1 MIADIEEENMGFV
14 PLDELKNVT
23 RNRYE
28 AVLMASQRARQL
40 NAIRLAK
47 LEMLTKENADKIEI
61 DGRKVT
67 AQALQDCL
75 ERKVRYKET
84 DNGQESSDS

>member
-1 MIADIEEENMGFV
+1 MGFV
-14 PLDELKNVT
+14 PLDELDNIA

-47 LEMLTKENADKIEI
+47 LEMLTRENADKIEI
-61 DGRKVT
+61 EGRKVT
-67 AQALQDCL
+67 AIALDDCL
-75 ERKVRYKET
+75 EGRVRYKTEK
-84 DNGQESSDS
+84 NGEESSDS

>member
-1 MIADIEEENMGFV
+1 MGFI
-14 PLDELKNVT
+14 PLDELDDIAN
-23 RNRYE
+23 NRYE

-47 LEMLTKENADKIEI
+47 LEMLTRDNADRIEI

-67 AQALQDCL
+67 AIALEDCI
-75 ERKVRYKET
+75 EGRVRYKTEQ
-84 DNGQESSDS
+84 NGEESSDS

>member
-1 MIADIEEENMGFV
+1 MGFV
-14 PLDELKNVT
+14 PLDELDNIT
-23 RNRYE
+23 NNRYE

-47 LEMLTKENADKIEI
+47 LEMLNRDNADKIEI

-67 AQALQDCL
+67 AIALEDCI
-75 ERKVRYKET
+75 EGRVRYKTEK
-84 DNGQESSDS
+84 NGEESSDS

>member
-1 MIADIEEENMGFV
+1 MGFI
-14 PLDELKNVT
+14 PLDELDNIAN
-23 RNRYE
+23 NRYE

-47 LEMLTKENADKIEI
+47 LEMLNRDNADKIEI

-67 AQALQDCL
+67 AIALEDCI
-75 ERKVRYKET
+75 EGRVRYKTEK
-84 DNGQESSDS
+84 NGEESSDS

>member
-1 MIADIEEENMGFV
+1 MGFI
-14 PLDELKNVT
+14 PLDELDNIT
-23 RNRYE
+23 NNRYE

-47 LEMLTKENADKIEI
+47 LEMLNRDNADKIEI

-67 AQALQDCL
+67 AIALEDCI
-75 ERKVRYKET
+75 EGRVRYKTEK
-84 DNGQESSDS
+84 NGEESSDS

>member
-1 MIADIEEENMGFV
+1 MGFV
-14 PLDELKNVT
+14 PLDELDKVT

-28 AVLMASQRARQL
+28 TVLIASQRARQI

-47 LEMLTKENADKIEI
+47 LEMLTRENADKIEI

-67 AQALQDCL
+67 AIALEDFL
-75 ERKVRYKET
+75 AGKIRYNMEK
-84 DNGQESSDS
+84 NGEESSDS

>member
-1 MIADIEEENMGFV
+1 MGFV
-14 PLDELKNVT
+14 PLDELDDIT

-47 LEMLTKENADKIEI
+47 LEMLTRENADKIEI

-67 AQALQDCL
+67 AMALDDCL
-75 ERKVRYKET
+75 ERKVRLKTEQ
-84 DNGQESSDS
+84 NGEESSDS

>member
-1 MIADIEEENMGFV
+1 MGFI
-14 PLDELKNVT
+14 PLDELKDVS

-47 LEMLTKENADKIEI
+47 LEMLTRENADKIEI

-75 ERKVRYKET
+75 EGKVKYKDME
-84 DNGQESSDS
+84 NGEESADS

>member
-1 MIADIEEENMGFV
+1 MGFI
-14 PLDELKNVT
+14 PLDELDKIT

-47 LEMLTKENADKIEI
+47 LEMLNRENVDKIEI

-67 AQALQDCL
+67 AMALEDCI
-75 ERKVRYKET
+75 EGRVRYKTEQ
-84 DNGQESSDS
+84 NGEESSDS

>member
-1 MIADIEEENMGFV
+1 MGFI
-14 PLDELKNVT
+14 PLDELDNIT

-47 LEMLTKENADKIEI
+47 LEMLNRENVDKIEI

-67 AQALQDCL
+67 AMALEDCI
-75 ERKVRYKET
+75 EGRVRYKTEQ
-84 DNGQESSDS
+84 NGEESSDS

>member
-1 MIADIEEENMGFV
+1 MGFI
-14 PLDELKNVT
+14 PLDELDKIT

-47 LEMLTKENADKIEI
+47 LEMLTRDNADKIEI

-67 AQALQDCL
+67 AIALEDCI
-75 ERKVRYKET
+75 EGRVRYKTEQ
-84 DNGQESSDS
+84 NGEESSDS

>member
-1 MIADIEEENMGFV
+1 MGFI
-14 PLDELKNVT
+14 PLDELDVIA

-28 AVLMASQRARQL
+28 AVIMASRRSRQL

-47 LEMLTKENADKIEI
+47 LSILTKENAEVIEI

-67 AQALQDCL
+67 AIALEDCI
-75 ERKVRYKET
+75 EGRVRYKTEK
-84 DNGQESSDS
+84 NGEESADS

>member
-1 MIADIEEENMGFV
+1 MGFI
-14 PLDELKNVT
+14 PLDELDNITK
-23 RNRYE
+23 NRYE

-47 LEMLTKENADKIEI
+47 LDMLTRDNADRIEI

-67 AQALQDCL
+67 AIALEDCI
-75 ERKVRYKET
+75 EGRVRYKTEQ
-84 DNGQESSDS
+84 NGEEPADS